1 MTKCPERKEVM
12 LGRDNERIFHH
23 WKRCGKFKSIIPTL
37 FPPNL
42 GKTVKKGLPPIFARK
57 LLNFTGIV
65 KHLKMTTNQS
75 DVLSN
80 CKGWV
85 ATAKLK
91 QLVVARGYEKSP
103 FLLLPNQTKLAVPYD
118 MKRSCIIVL
127 MLPVRPRRYQ
137 GGLYNSI
144 QTICLVLFS

>member
-1 MTKCPERKEVM
+1 MLVHLKTENLTCTVAPQVTKCPERKEVM

-57 LLNFTGIV
+57 LLNFTGNV

-80 CKGWV
+80 CNCNIGEAV
-85 ATAKLK
+85 
-91 QLVVARGYEKSP
+91 S
-103 FLLLPNQTKLAVPYD
+103 FL
-118 MKRSCIIVL
+118 
-127 MLPVRPRRYQ
+127 
-137 GGLYNSI
+137 
-144 QTICLVLFS
+144 